1 MIEGVIGGA
10 CVAGAQMFGA
20 LLSNRTQRQQAV
32 TPPYETLLKQM
43 DGLNSRVVILEN
55 QQHNDRMW
63 IMMVISRVHA
73 TPGTNIK
80 LLKPYPEW
88 LDNNMDSIEEEETI
102 V

>member
-20 LLSNRTQRQQAV
+20 LLSNRTKRQQAV

-55 QQHNDRMW
+55 QQHNDRLW
-63 IMMVISRVHA
+63 IMMVVSRVHA

-88 LDNNMDSIEEEETI
+88 LEDNMGDIVEEEELI
-102 V
+102 